1 MGENGDESVRLN
13 SQGPRS
19 SKPEPA
25 TSPAAKSTPS
35 TSRSA
40 FSTRMRDARRRR
52 GSQRT
57 RDLTKGS
64 VPGNLWY
71 LSWPQVSEGALT
83 VVDQVADLIW
93 AGRLGYQ
100 AIAGLGVGQILIMV
114 AMTARMGLESG
125 MRAMISRAIG
135 ARQVRYANHVLQQS
149 LILQTAL
156 AVVMIAFGFLL
167 TEPILR
173 LLGLSQEVM
182 DQASGYMK
190 IQFIAMSMMGYQRTM
205 GASLQAAG
213 DSITQLKA
221 IGVTRV
227 LHLGLSP
234 LLAFGIW
241 LFPDLGLA
249 GMAVAN
255 LVAQVVGTS
264 IVAYVLIRGRSRLRL
279 TFRNAKPDLPLIW
292 RLIKIGSPAS
302 VTNVQRGLSQLAMV
316 GIIAPFGDSA
326 LAAFAMTR
334 RAENVVNHGSRG
346 FGRAAGALAGQNL
359 GAGQKPEA
367 FMSVLWALAYSG
379 AGSAVIA
386 TCFIL
391 FPGAVTSF
399 FSNDAEFVGTAATW
413 LRILAIGYIT
423 MSCVQVFT
431 QAFNTTGNTV
441 APMVITFGTMWALE
455 VPLAFGLSRI
465 DSLGQF
471 GLPWAT
477 IAASATRFV
486 MFAYY
491 MRLGR
496 WLRTGMI

>member
-1 MGENGDESVRLN
+1 MGENDDESVRLN
-13 SQGPRS
+13 PDRPRS
-19 SKPEPA
+19 PSPGQSTSTSK
-25 TSPAAKSTPS
+25 TSPSASTCES
-35 TSRSA
+35 SERLRT
-40 FSTRMRDARRRR
+40 ARRRR
-52 GSQRT
+52 GSNIT

-64 VPGNLWY
+64 VPRNLWF

-83 VVDQVADLIW
+83 VVDQVADLLW

-100 AIAGLGVGQILIMV
+100 AIAGLGVAQIVIMV

-149 LILQTAL
+149 LILQTMLAAL
-156 AVVMIAFGFLL
+156 MIAFGFLL

-173 LLGLSQEVM
+173 VLGLSPAVM
-182 DQASGYMK
+182 EQASGYMK
-190 IQFIAMSMMGYQRTM
+190 VQFVAMSMMGYQRTM

-221 IGVTRV
+221 IGLTRV

-241 LFPDLGLA
+241 VFPDMGLT
-249 GMAVAN
+249 GMGVAN
-255 LVAQVVGTS
+255 LVAQVAGSS
-264 IVAYVLIRGRSRLRL
+264 IVAYVLIRGRSRLQL
-279 TFRNAKPDLPLIW
+279 SFKNAAPDFPLIW
-292 RLIKIGSPAS
+292 RLIKVGAPAS

-316 GIIAPFGDSA
+316 GIIAPFGDGA
-326 LAAFAMTR
+326 VAAFAMTR

-359 GAGQKPEA
+359 GIGQKSQA
-367 FMSVLWALAYSG
+367 YSSVLWALAYS
-379 AGSAVIA
+379 AAASAVVA
-386 TCFIL
+386 LCFIL
-391 FPGAVTSF
+391 APGPITSF
-399 FSNDAEFVGTAATW
+399 FSSDAEFVSAAATW
-413 LRILAIGYIT
+413 LRILAFGYIS

-441 APMVITFGTMWALE
+441 APMVITFGTMWGIE
-455 VPLAFGLSRI
+455 VPLAFGLSHL

-477 IAASATRFV
+477 VAASATRLV
-486 MFAYY
+486 MFAFY
-491 MRLGR
+491 MKQGR
-496 WLRTGMI
+496 WLKTGMI

>member
-1 MGENGDESVRLN
+1 MGENGDESDRLN
-13 SQGPRS
+13 SQGRRTSS
-19 SKPEPA
+19 SKSA
-25 TSPAAKSTPS
+25 KTSPESSAS

-40 FSTRMRDARRRR
+40 FSARMQAARRRR
-52 GSQRT
+52 GSHVT

-64 VPGNLWY
+64 VPRNLWY

-100 AIAGLGVGQILIMV
+100 AIAGLGVGQIIIMV

-149 LILQTAL
+149 LILQTGL

-173 LLGLSQEVM
+173 VLGLSQTVM

-190 IQFIAMSMMGYQRTM
+190 VQFIAMSMMGYQRTM

-227 LHLGLSP
+227 IHLALSP

-241 LFPDLGLA
+241 VFPDLGLA
-249 GMAVAN
+249 GMAAAN
-255 LVAQVVGTS
+255 LVAQVVGTT
-264 IVAYVLIRGRSRLRL
+264 IVLYVLIRGRSRLRL
-279 TFRNAKPDLPLIW
+279 TFRNVKPDFPLIW

-359 GAGQKPEA
+359 GAGQKPQA
-367 FMSVLWALAYSG
+367 VRSVQWALVYSG
-379 AGSAVIA
+379 VGSAAIA
-386 TCFIL
+386 ICFIL

-399 FSNDAEFVGTAATW
+399 FSNDAEFVSTAATW

-455 VPLAFGLSRI
+455 VPLALGLSRI
-465 DSLGQF
+465 DTLGQF

-477 IAASATRFV
+477 VAASATRFV

-491 MRLGR
+491 MKLGR
-496 WLRTGMI
+496 WLKTGMI

>member
-1 MGENGDESVRLN
+1 MGENGDESDQLN
-13 SQGPRS
+13 SEGSCSPSPESKASS
-19 SKPEPA
+19 SK
-25 TSPAAKSTPS
+25 SLSGTP
-35 TSRSA
+35 RSA
-40 FSTRMRDARRRR
+40 FSARMQAARRRR
-52 GSQRT
+52 GSHVT

-83 VVDQVADLIW
+83 VVDQVADLLW

-100 AIAGLGVGQILIMV
+100 AIAGLGVAQIIIMV

-149 LILQTAL
+149 LILQTAM

-167 TEPILR
+167 TEPILNV
-173 LLGLSQEVM
+173 LGLSQEVT
-182 DQASGYMK
+182 DPASGYMK
-190 IQFIAMSMMGYQRTM
+190 VQFVAMSMMGYQRTM

-241 LFPDLGLA
+241 VFPDLGLT

-255 LVAQVVGTS
+255 LAAQVVGST
-264 IVAYVLIRGRSRLRL
+264 IVAYVLISGRSRLRL
-279 TFRNAKPDLPLIW
+279 SFRNAKPDLPLIW
-292 RLIKIGSPAS
+292 RLVKIGAPAS

-316 GIIAPFGDSA
+316 GIIAPFGDGA

-359 GAGQKPEA
+359 GAGQKTQA
-367 FMSVLWALAYSG
+367 FTSVLWALGYSG
-379 AGSAVIA
+379 ASSAVIA
-386 TCFIL
+386 LCFIL
-391 FPGAVTSF
+391 VPEPVTGF
-399 FSNDAEFVGTAATW
+399 FSKDPEFVSTAATW

-441 APMVITFGTMWALE
+441 APMVITFGTMWTLE
-455 VPLAFGLSRI
+455 VPLGFALSRMA
-465 DSLGQF
+465 SLGQF
-471 GLPWAT
+471 GVPWAT
-477 IAASATRFV
+477 VAASATRFV
-486 MFAYY
+486 MFAY
-491 MRLGR
+491 
-496 WLRTGMI
+496 